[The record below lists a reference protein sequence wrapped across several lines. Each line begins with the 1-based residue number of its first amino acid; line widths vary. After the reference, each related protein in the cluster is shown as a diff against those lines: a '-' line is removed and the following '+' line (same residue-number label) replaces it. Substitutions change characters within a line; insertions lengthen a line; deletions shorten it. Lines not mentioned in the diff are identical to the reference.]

1 MEERGQMKLAQGIL
15 FTEKQIRDRVDEIAH
30 QIERDYEGKPLV
42 LCAIL
47 KGAIPFLADLMRK
60 LPGDVR
66 LTLIEMK
73 SQVDGKHASILFT
86 SSVDLAGQHVLIVED
101 IVDTGITL
109 DYLLKHLEAERAPA
123 SLKVAVFLDKA
134 EARKVEVPIHY
145 RGFTVPD
152 RFVVGYGLDWRE
164 RYRNLPYVTWVE
176 AE

>member
-1 MEERGQMKLAQGIL
+1 MKLAQGIL
-15 FTEKQIRDRVDEIAH
+15 FTEKQIQQRVEELARAITRDF
-30 QIERDYEGKPLV
+30 QGKSPLV

-60 LPGDVR
+60 IPGDVR
-66 LTLIEMK
+66 LALIEMK

-86 SSVDLAGQHVLIVED
+86 SSLDLSGRHVLIVED

-123 SLKVAVFLDKA
+123 SLKVCALLDKP
-134 EARKVEVPIHY
+134 EARRIDVPLHY

-152 RFVVGYGLDWRE
+152 KFVVGYGLDFEE
-164 RYRNLPYVTWVE
+164 RYRNLPYITWVE
-176 AE
+176 PE

>member
-1 MEERGQMKLAQGIL
+1 MKLAQGIL
-15 FTEKQIRDRVDEIAH
+15 FTEKQIQQRIDEIAR
-30 QIERDYEGKPLV
+30 QVESDYEGKTIV

-60 LPGDVR
+60 IHRDVR
-66 LTLIEMK
+66 LALIEMK

-86 SSVDLAGQHVLIVED
+86 SSMDLSGQHVLIVED

-123 SLKVAVFLDKA
+123 SLRVATLLDKP
-134 EARKVEVPIHY
+134 EARKIEVPIHY
-145 RGFTVPD
+145 CGFKVPD

-164 RYRNLPYVTWVE
+164 RYRNLPYITWVE
-176 AE
+176 QE